1 LSNGLDMFGEQKSAK
16 GAIMIQVTCTCGATM
31 QVQDDTAG
39 KQCKCPKCGAI
50 CQIPAA
56 PEIVAPTAPTPAP
69 APAAPAAP
77 SVAAPVASKRPGGL
91 TALAVLNFVFGGL
104 AILFGLGGIAC
115 GTAVSTSGSA
125 LQELGRATGEVALQA
140 ARDQAEKSGDTET
153 VKRIDKDIERLRSS
167 SSSAPSLGAM
177 YYTITLM
184 VLAIGAFLIVAG
196 VGYLKQSRKSGY
208 VFGNIYGIA
217 GIIVVVLQM
226 AMLGAG
232 LGFGIIIGLAYP
244 IVTLA
249 LLNTVFKES
258 FPNP

>member
-1 LSNGLDMFGEQKSAK
+1 
-16 GAIMIQVTCTCGATM
+16 MIPVTCACGATM
-31 QVQDDTAG
+31 NVQDDTAG

-56 PEIVAPTAPTPAP
+56 TPEIIAPATPTPAP
-69 APAAPAAP
+69 AP
-77 SVAAPVASKRPGGL
+77 AAPVASKRPGGL

-104 AILFGLGGIAC
+104 AILIGLGGIAC
-115 GTAVSTSGSA
+115 GTAVSTSGNA
-125 LQELGRATGEVALQA
+125 LQEFGRATGEATLQA
-140 ARDQAEKSGDTET
+140 ARDQAEKSGNTEA
-153 VKRIDKDIERLRSS
+153 VKRIDKDIERFRRSL
-167 SSSAPSLGAM
+167 SSAPSLGAM
-177 YYTITLM
+177 YYIITLM
-184 VLAIGAFLIVAG
+184 VLATGAFLIVAG

-208 VFGNIYGIA
+208 VFGNVYGIA

-232 LGFGIIIGLAYP
+232 FGFGIIIGLAYP